1 MRTSDLWSHKHYIEI
16 LRISQLLSSM
26 EEARDLLFKK
36 GQLTD
41 EEKLSQELI
50 KKAFR
55 SNPVFAF
62 YE

>member
-1 MRTSDLWSHKHYIEI
+1 MRTSDLWSHKHYVEI

-36 GQLTD
+36 SQLSD

-50 KKAFR
+50 RKAFR
-55 SNPVFAF
+55 SNPIFAF